1 MEVLFMKKTIGN
13 VGIDVITLN
22 HFRNIPII
30 FSDNIN
36 NLLAYY
42 SLPDPSQDSH
52 ISITKNMV
60 TKVTISGSG
69 FQFSYGNHFSG
80 ATKKSF
86 AYITLY
92 ASNGDGDNLT
102 GLSMQDV
109 WDKMSDACSYLY
121 DNYNILLSYDP
132 LELNVANIEL
142 NVTIPLSHNYEDYSR
157 ILGLIENSSHKKEI
171 KNIREKDD
179 KGTYHTTHSILGAK
193 STTPIKLY
201 NKTNNQKNKKN
212 STHPS
217 APVPVCDT
225 FRYEVTLNKIQSL
238 VSFTRT
244 QRPDLLL
251 NDNQK
256 LPLCYLDDSLIT
268 DFWVH
273 HTKSLSDKIQSNL
286 KHKQNATDVIG
297 FIQNNKGNFSSK
309 KVSFSS
315 LCNCIADQTVE
326 GILLSTAIELG
337 YTNSLAYVRECL
349 HLFVEKNDT
358 ELLLLDIT
366 DLQPVID
373 NATWIRDDYKTELFS
388 LFIREC
394 NNSSVFRE
402 KFVGQRSLYDEIVNQ
417 LICPMP
423 QVIDC
428 D

>member
-1 MEVLFMKKTIGN
+1 MQKTIGT
-13 VGIDVITLN
+13 VGIDVITIN
-22 HFRNIPII
+22 HFRNIPAI

-36 NLLAYY
+36 DLLAYY
-42 SLPDPSQDSH
+42 RLPDPSQDPH
-52 ISITKNMV
+52 ITLTKNMV
-60 TKVTISGSG
+60 TKVTISGAG

-80 ATKKSF
+80 AKKKAF
-86 AYITLY
+86 AYLALY

-121 DNYNILLSYDP
+121 NNYNILLSYDP

-157 ILGLIENSSHKKEI
+157 VLGLIENSADKKEI

-256 LPLCYLDDSLIT
+256 LPLCYLDDSLIS
-268 DFWVH
+268 DFFVH
-273 HTKSLSDKIQSNL
+273 HTKGLSDNIQSNL
-286 KHKQNATDVIG
+286 RHKQDTTDVIG
-297 FIQNNKGNFSSK
+297 FIQNNKGNFSST

-315 LCNCIADQTVE
+315 LCNCIADQTIE
-326 GILLSTAIELG
+326 GILQSTANEMG

-349 HLFVEKNDT
+349 HKLVEKENT

-366 DLQPVID
+366 DLQPVIK
-373 NATWIRDDYKTELFS
+373 NAMWIRNDYKDELYS
-388 LFIREC
+388 LFVREC
-394 NNSSVFRE
+394 NNNLIFHK
-402 KFVGQRSLYDEIVNQ
+402 KFTGQRALYEEIVNQ

>member
-1 MEVLFMKKTIGN
+1 MQQPE
-13 VGIDVITLN
+13 
-22 HFRNIPII
+22 
-30 FSDNIN
+30 
-36 NLLAYY
+36 
-42 SLPDPSQDSH
+42 
-52 ISITKNMV
+52 ISI
-60 TKVTISGSG
+60 
-69 FQFSYGNHFSG
+69 H
-80 ATKKSF
+80 
-86 AYITLY
+86 
-92 ASNGDGDNLT
+92 
-102 GLSMQDV
+102 
-109 WDKMSDACSYLY
+109 
-121 DNYNILLSYDP
+121 P
-132 LELNVANIEL
+132 LIG
-142 NVTIPLSHNYEDYSR
+142 R
-157 ILGLIENSSHKKEI
+157 
-171 KNIREKDD
+171 
-179 KGTYHTTHSILGAK
+179 
-193 STTPIKLY
+193 
-201 NKTNNQKNKKN
+201 
-212 STHPS
+212 
-217 APVPVCDT
+217 
-225 FRYEVTLNKIQSL
+225 
-238 VSFTRT
+238 
-244 QRPDLLL
+244 
-251 NDNQK
+251 
-256 LPLCYLDDSLIT
+256 LPLIT

-349 HLFVEKNDT
+349 HLFVEKDDT

>member
-1 MEVLFMKKTIGN
+1 MKKTIGT

-22 HFRNIPII
+22 HFRNIPVM

-36 NLLAYY
+36 DLLAYY

-102 GLSMQDV
+102 GLSMQNV
-109 WDKMSDACSYLY
+109 LDKMSDACSYLY

-157 ILGLIENSSHKKEI
+157 ISGLIENSSHKKEI

-201 NKTNNQKNKKN
+201 NKTN
-212 STHPS
+212 
-217 APVPVCDT
+217 
-225 FRYEVTLNKIQSL
+225 
-238 VSFTRT
+238 
-244 QRPDLLL
+244 
-251 NDNQK
+251 NQK

-349 HLFVEKNDT
+349 HLFVEKDDT

-394 NNSSVFRE
+394 NNNSVFRE